1 MEHLWRRQN
10 LDLQNFITL
19 SIILHLLK
27 LAAPQIVVI
36 NYTCLVL
43 LITLERTTAL
53 HYIGNIFGL
62 MASHDCPDSR
72 SDFMTQITAK
82 FHLLIIVYIHLR
94 EAVMMKMIVTCRWP
108 AMPADAKACFD
119 EGYSQVGR
127 LCKVEC
133 FAR

>member
-1 MEHLWRRQN
+1 MEETKFRSAEFHHLKHHPAPIRTGCPTNR
-10 LDLQNFITL
+10 
-19 SIILHLLK
+19 SHKLHMSSF
-27 LAAPQIVVI
+27 AHHTRA
-36 NYTCLVL
+36 
-43 LITLERTTAL
+43 
-53 HYIGNIFGL
+53 HHSNIFGL

-72 SDFMTQITAK
+72 SDFMTQIAAK

-108 AMPADAKACFD
+108 AMPADAEACFD